1 MSVMT
6 QVQPV
11 EGVRCSDADRERTSA
26 RLRDA
31 AAAGYLTMDETDER
45 LTAAYAARYGHELD
59 ALVHDLPRAK
69 AFAGAGWPTVL
80 SKVWMLLIT
89 GRRHRRLV
97 IAAVAVVA
105 VIGLALGAFE
115 AFDVFDGAEGAD
127 DSDDASEDASDGDAS
142 DGDDD

>member
-1 MSVMT
+1 MPVMT

-59 ALVHDLPRAK
+59 ALVHDLPRARS
-69 AFAGAGWPTVL
+69 FHGWPAVL
-80 SKVWMLLIT
+80 PKVWMLLIT
-89 GRRHRRLV
+89 GRRHRRLL
-97 IAAVAVVA
+97 IAAMAVAA
-105 VIGLALGAFE
+105 VTGVALGAFE
-115 AFDVFDGAEGAD
+115 ALDVFEGAD
-127 DSDDASEDASDGDAS
+127 DASDDAADDADDAAADDAAD